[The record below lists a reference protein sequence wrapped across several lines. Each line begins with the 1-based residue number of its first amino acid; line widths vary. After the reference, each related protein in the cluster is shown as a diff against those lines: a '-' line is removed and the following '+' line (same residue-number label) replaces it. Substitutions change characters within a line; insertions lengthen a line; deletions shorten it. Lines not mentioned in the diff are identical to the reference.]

1 MINALKTRIRESDRP
16 VGTKRPSLIKLPPE
30 DHVYGLEGRKDPEG
44 VGTIIRSWKVH
55 HPSRTA
61 QPPQDFI
68 TINKLAI
75 KMNATNFNT
84 NKDFRRT
91 IDIRQKVRHG
101 KLERKIYLPPE
112 EFAYGLPNR
121 PPTPFKDVI
130 YNAYGNRAEDIIR
143 NEYGNYIRER
153 SVKNSK
159 PPAIITRY
167 INPKAEEYKMREL
180 EKKNGGLT
188 TYSAFDKQQTQ
199 NEKPLYKLKMFQD
212 VGSKV
217 AEEVKLF
224 KTYHPY
230 RKKKK
235 VDDGVDY
242 LINKVQGEIEQ
253 NNKQKL
259 DEPMNNIQPMEQNL
273 NYNHNE
279 VNENINQIQPEQEAV
294 PQ

>member
-1 MINALKTRIRESDRP
+1 
-16 VGTKRPSLIKLPPE
+16 
-30 DHVYGLEGRKDPEG
+30 
-44 VGTIIRSWKVH
+44 
-55 HPSRTA
+55 
-61 QPPQDFI
+61 
-68 TINKLAI
+68 
-75 KMNATNFNT
+75 MNATNFGT
-84 NKDFRRT
+84 NKDFRKT
-91 IDIRQKVRHG
+91 VDIRQKVRHG
-101 KLERKIYLPPE
+101 KIERKIYLPPE

-153 SVKNSK
+153 SVKNNR
-159 PPAIITRY
+159 PPEVITRY
-167 INPKAEEYKMREL
+167 KNPKAEEYKLRDL

-188 TYSAFDKQQTQ
+188 NYNGFGETTYGNK

-253 NNKQKL
+253 NNRQKL

-273 NYNHNE
+273 NYNQNE
-279 VNENINQIQPEQEAV
+279 INENINKIQPEKEAI

>member
-1 MINALKTRIRESDRP
+1 
-16 VGTKRPSLIKLPPE
+16 
-30 DHVYGLEGRKDPEG
+30 
-44 VGTIIRSWKVH
+44 
-55 HPSRTA
+55 
-61 QPPQDFI
+61 
-68 TINKLAI
+68 
-75 KMNATNFNT
+75 MNATNFGT
-84 NKDFRRT
+84 NKDFRKT
-91 IDIRQKVRHG
+91 VDIRKKVRHG
-101 KLERKIYLPPE
+101 KIERKIYLPPE

-153 SVKNSK
+153 SVKNMR
-159 PPAIITRY
+159 PPEVITRY
-167 INPKAEEYKMREL
+167 INPKAEEYKLRDL

-188 TYSAFDKQQTQ
+188 TYNAFDQDQEK

-259 DEPMNNIQPMEQNL
+259 DEPMNNLQPMEQNFNL
-273 NYNHNE
+273 NQNGVNNNSNE
-279 VNENINQIQPEQEAV
+279 IQPMPETVHQ
-294 PQ
+294 

>member
-1 MINALKTRIRESDRP
+1 MKKVSEQVINFYK
-16 VGTKRPSLIKLPPE
+16 KFSLYFINI
-30 DHVYGLEGRKDPEG
+30 V
-44 VGTIIRSWKVH
+44 IRSWKVH
-55 HPSRTA
+55 RPSRTA

-84 NKDFRRT
+84 NKDFRKN

-101 KLERKIYLPPE
+101 KIEKKIYLPPE

-143 NEYGNYIRER
+143 NEYDNYIRER
-153 SVKNSK
+153 SMKNSR
-159 PPAIITRY
+159 PPEIVTRY
-167 INPKAEEYKMREL
+167 INPKAEEYRKRDL
-180 EKKNGGLT
+180 EKKAGSLT
-188 TYSAFDKQQTQ
+188 GYPGFENEDNNPYSTK

-230 RKKKK
+230 KKKKK

-253 NNKQKL
+253 NNKNEL
-259 DEPMNNIQPMEQNL
+259 NNYQ
-273 NYNHNE
+273 YNNQ
-279 VNENINQIQPEQEAV
+279 NINQIKNEYQPPQEMNNQPVNPSYNVNQNEPTKNEMNAQPEPIAN
-294 PQ
+294 

>member
-1 MINALKTRIRESDRP
+1 
-16 VGTKRPSLIKLPPE
+16 
-30 DHVYGLEGRKDPEG
+30 
-44 VGTIIRSWKVH
+44 
-55 HPSRTA
+55 
-61 QPPQDFI
+61 
-68 TINKLAI
+68 
-75 KMNATNFNT
+75 
-84 NKDFRRT
+84 
-91 IDIRQKVRHG
+91 
-101 KLERKIYLPPE
+101 
-112 EFAYGLPNR
+112 
-121 PPTPFKDVI
+121 
-130 YNAYGNRAEDIIR
+130 
-143 NEYGNYIRER
+143 
-153 SVKNSK
+153 
-159 PPAIITRY
+159 
-167 INPKAEEYKMREL
+167 MRDL

-188 TYSAFDKQQTQ
+188 TYNAFDQDQQK

-259 DEPMNNIQPMEQNL
+259 DEPMNNPQPMEQNFNL
-273 NYNHNE
+273 NQNE
-279 VNENINQIQPEQEAV
+279 INNKINEMKPVPEAV

>member
-1 MINALKTRIRESDRP
+1 MKKVSEQVIKFYKKISLYFINI
-16 VGTKRPSLIKLPPE
+16 V
-30 DHVYGLEGRKDPEG
+30 
-44 VGTIIRSWKVH
+44 IRSWKVH
-55 HPSRTA
+55 RPSRTA

-84 NKDFRRT
+84 NKDFRKN

-101 KLERKIYLPPE
+101 KIEKKIYLPPE

-143 NEYGNYIRER
+143 NEYDNYIRER
-153 SVKNSK
+153 SMKNSR
-159 PPAIITRY
+159 PPEIITRY
-167 INPKAEEYKMREL
+167 INPKAEEYRKRDL
-180 EKKNGGLT
+180 EKKAGSLT
-188 TYSAFDKQQTQ
+188 GYPGFENEDNNPYTTK

-230 RKKKK
+230 KKKKK

-253 NNKQKL
+253 NNKNEL
-259 DEPMNNIQPMEQNL
+259 NNYQ
-273 NYNHNE
+273 YNNQ
-279 VNENINQIQPEQEAV
+279 NINQIKNEYQPPQEMNNQPVNPSYNVNQNEPTKNEMNAQPEPIAN
-294 PQ
+294 

>member
-1 MINALKTRIRESDRP
+1 MKKVSEQ
-16 VGTKRPSLIKLPPE
+16 VIKLYKKFSLYFINI
-30 DHVYGLEGRKDPEG
+30 V
-44 VGTIIRSWKVH
+44 IRSWKVH
-55 HPSRTA
+55 RPSRTA

-84 NKDFRRT
+84 NKDFRKN

-101 KLERKIYLPPE
+101 KIEKKIYLPPE

-143 NEYGNYIRER
+143 NEYDNYIRER
-153 SVKNSK
+153 SMKNSR
-159 PPAIITRY
+159 PPEIVTRY
-167 INPKAEEYKMREL
+167 INPKAEEYRKRDL
-180 EKKNGGLT
+180 EKKAGSLT
-188 TYSAFDKQQTQ
+188 GYPGFDNEENNPYSTK

-230 RKKKK
+230 KKKKK

-253 NNKQKL
+253 NNKNEL
-259 DEPMNNIQPMEQNL
+259 NNYQ
-273 NYNHNE
+273 YNNQ
-279 VNENINQIQPEQEAV
+279 NINQIKNEYQPPQEMNNQPVNPSYNVNQNEIPKNEMNAQPEPIAN
-294 PQ
+294 

>member
-1 MINALKTRIRESDRP
+1 
-16 VGTKRPSLIKLPPE
+16 
-30 DHVYGLEGRKDPEG
+30 
-44 VGTIIRSWKVH
+44 
-55 HPSRTA
+55 
-61 QPPQDFI
+61 
-68 TINKLAI
+68 
-75 KMNATNFNT
+75 MNATNFNT

-199 NEKPLYKLKMFQD
+199 CW
-212 VGSKV
+212 
-217 AEEVKLF
+217 
-224 KTYHPY
+224 
-230 RKKKK
+230 
-235 VDDGVDY
+235 
-242 LINKVQGEIEQ
+242 
-253 NNKQKL
+253 KQSR
-259 DEPMNNIQPMEQNL
+259 
-273 NYNHNE
+273 
-279 VNENINQIQPEQEAV
+279 
-294 PQ
+294 

>member
-1 MINALKTRIRESDRP
+1 MKKVSEQVIKFYKKFSLYFINI
-16 VGTKRPSLIKLPPE
+16 V
-30 DHVYGLEGRKDPEG
+30 
-44 VGTIIRSWKVH
+44 IRSWKVH
-55 HPSRTA
+55 RPSRTA

-84 NKDFRRT
+84 NKDFRKN

-101 KLERKIYLPPE
+101 KIEKKIYLPPE

-143 NEYGNYIRER
+143 NEYDNYIRER
-153 SVKNSK
+153 SMKNSR
-159 PPAIITRY
+159 PPEIVTRY
-167 INPKAEEYKMREL
+167 INPKAEEYRKRDL
-180 EKKNGGLT
+180 EKKAGSLT
-188 TYSAFDKQQTQ
+188 GYPGFENEDNNPYSTK

-230 RKKKK
+230 KKKKK

-253 NNKQKL
+253 NNKNEL
-259 DEPMNNIQPMEQNL
+259 NNYQ
-273 NYNHNE
+273 YNNQ
-279 VNENINQIQPEQEAV
+279 NINQIKNEYQPHQEMNNQPVNPSYNVNQNEIPKNEINPQPEPIAN
-294 PQ
+294 

>member
-1 MINALKTRIRESDRP
+1 MSVQVIKYIKYNINFISI
-16 VGTKRPSLIKLPPE
+16 V
-30 DHVYGLEGRKDPEG
+30 
-44 VGTIIRSWKVH
+44 IRSWKVH

-75 KMNATNFNT
+75 KMNATNFCT
-84 NKDFRRT
+84 NKDFRKT
-91 IDIRQKVRHG
+91 VDIRQKVRHG
-101 KLERKIYLPPE
+101 KIERKIYLPPE

-121 PPTPFKDVI
+121 PPTPIKDVI

-153 SVKNSK
+153 SVKNMR
-159 PPAIITRY
+159 PPAVITRY
-167 INPKAEEYKMREL
+167 KNPKAEEYKLRDL

-188 TYSAFDKQQTQ
+188 NYNGFGETAYGNK

-242 LINKVQGEIEQ
+242 LINKVQGEIEENKRQDLNKVNIQNQEHYMPPQQ
-253 NNKQKL
+253 NNQ
-259 DEPMNNIQPMEQNL
+259 PMNQ
-273 NYNHNE
+273 NYN
-279 VNENINQIQPEQEAV
+279 INNNQYEQPNNKINPQPEPAAQ
-294 PQ
+294 

>member
-1 MINALKTRIRESDRP
+1 MKKVSEQ
-16 VGTKRPSLIKLPPE
+16 VIKLYKKFSLYFINI
-30 DHVYGLEGRKDPEG
+30 V
-44 VGTIIRSWKVH
+44 IRSWKVH
-55 HPSRTA
+55 RPSRTA

-84 NKDFRRT
+84 NKDFRKN

-101 KLERKIYLPPE
+101 KIEKKIYLPPE

-143 NEYGNYIRER
+143 NEYDNYIRER
-153 SVKNSK
+153 SMKNSR
-159 PPAIITRY
+159 PPEIVTRY
-167 INPKAEEYKMREL
+167 INPKAEEYRKRDL
-180 EKKNGGLT
+180 EKKAGSLT
-188 TYSAFDKQQTQ
+188 GYPGFENEDNNPYSTK

-230 RKKKK
+230 KKKKK

-253 NNKQKL
+253 NNKNEL
-259 DEPMNNIQPMEQNL
+259 NNYQ
-273 NYNHNE
+273 YNNQ
-279 VNENINQIQPEQEAV
+279 NINQIKNEYQPPQEMNNQPVNPSYNVNQNEPTKNEMNAQPEPIAN
-294 PQ
+294 

>member
-1 MINALKTRIRESDRP
+1 
-16 VGTKRPSLIKLPPE
+16 
-30 DHVYGLEGRKDPEG
+30 
-44 VGTIIRSWKVH
+44 
-55 HPSRTA
+55 
-61 QPPQDFI
+61 
-68 TINKLAI
+68 
-75 KMNATNFNT
+75 MNATNFGT
-84 NKDFRRT
+84 NKDFRKT
-91 IDIRQKVRHG
+91 VDIRQKVRHG
-101 KLERKIYLPPE
+101 KIERKIYLPPE

-130 YNAYGNRAEDIIR
+130 YNAYGNRAEDVIR
-143 NEYGNYIRER
+143 NEYDNYIKER
-153 SVKNSK
+153 SIKNSK
-159 PPAIITRY
+159 PPEVITRY
-167 INPKAEEYKMREL
+167 KNPKAEEYKLRDL
-180 EKKNGGLT
+180 ERKTGGLT
-188 TYSAFDKQQTQ
+188 GYDGFDKKE

-230 RKKKK
+230 YKKKKK

-259 DEPMNNIQPMEQNL
+259 DEPIYNPPTQNPNCNVNQYEPPQKCDEIQSQPQP
-273 NYNHNE
+273 
-279 VNENINQIQPEQEAV
+279 QPELV

>member
-1 MINALKTRIRESDRP
+1 MLIIINL
-16 VGTKRPSLIKLPPE
+16 V
-30 DHVYGLEGRKDPEG
+30 
-44 VGTIIRSWKVH
+44 IRSWKVH

-84 NKDFRRT
+84 NKDFRKT
-91 IDIRQKVRHG
+91 VDIRKKVRHG
-101 KLERKIYLPPE
+101 KIERKIYLPPE
-112 EFAYGLPNR
+112 GFAYGLPNR

-130 YNAYGNRAEDIIR
+130 YNSYGNRAEDIIR
-143 NEYGNYIRER
+143 NEYDNYIRER
-153 SVKNSK
+153 SVKNSR
-159 PPAIITRY
+159 PPEVITRY
-167 INPKAEEYKMREL
+167 INPKAEEYKKRDL
-180 EKKNGGLT
+180 ERKTGGLT
-188 TYSAFDKQQTQ
+188 GYNEFENNDNPYETK

-230 RKKKK
+230 KKIKK
-235 VDDGVDY
+235 VDDGVDH
-242 LINKVQGEIEQ
+242 LINKVQAEINE
-253 NNKQKL
+253 NNKQNF
-259 DEPMNNIQPMEQNL
+259 EQPMNP
-273 NYNHNE
+273 NYNVNNPNE
-279 VNENINQIQPEQEAV
+279 VRAQPEPV

>member
-1 MINALKTRIRESDRP
+1 VSEQ
-16 VGTKRPSLIKLPPE
+16 VIKLYKKFSLYFINI
-30 DHVYGLEGRKDPEG
+30 V
-44 VGTIIRSWKVH
+44 IRSWKVH
-55 HPSRTA
+55 RPSRTA

-84 NKDFRRT
+84 NKDFRKN

-101 KLERKIYLPPE
+101 KIEKKIYLPPE

-143 NEYGNYIRER
+143 NEYDNYIRER
-153 SVKNSK
+153 SMKNSR
-159 PPAIITRY
+159 PPEIVTRY
-167 INPKAEEYKMREL
+167 INPKAEEYRKRDL
-180 EKKNGGLT
+180 EKKAGSLT
-188 TYSAFDKQQTQ
+188 GYPGFDNEENNPYSTK

-230 RKKKK
+230 KKKKK

-253 NNKQKL
+253 NNKNEL
-259 DEPMNNIQPMEQNL
+259 NNYQ
-273 NYNHNE
+273 YNNQ
-279 VNENINQIQPEQEAV
+279 NINQIKNEYQPPQEMNNQPVNPSYNVNQNEPTKNEMNAQPEPIAN
-294 PQ
+294 

>member
-1 MINALKTRIRESDRP
+1 MLEQVIIYFLFF
-16 VGTKRPSLIKLPPE
+16 SLNKYLFHI
-30 DHVYGLEGRKDPEG
+30 V
-44 VGTIIRSWKVH
+44 IRSWKVH
-55 HPSRTA
+55 RPSRTA

-75 KMNATNFNT
+75 KMNATNFGT
-84 NKDFRRT
+84 NKDFRKT
-91 IDIRQKVRHG
+91 VDIRQKVRHG
-101 KLERKIYLPPE
+101 KIEKKIYLPPE

-143 NEYGNYIRER
+143 NEYDNYIRER
-153 SVKNSK
+153 SVKNSR
-159 PPAIITRY
+159 PPEVITRY
-167 INPKAEEYKMREL
+167 INPKAEEYKKRDL
-180 EKKNGGLT
+180 EKKTGGLND
-188 TYSAFDKQQTQ
+188 FDNMDNAYITK

-224 KTYHPY
+224 KTYHPWK
-230 RKKKK
+230 KKKK

-253 NNKQKL
+253 NNKQNINNYQ
-259 DEPMNNIQPMEQNL
+259 PYQQPINMNNQNQKPENYNQPINPGYKVNQYEPPQNIQNEQNA
-273 NYNHNE
+273 H
-279 VNENINQIQPEQEAV
+279 PEPI